1 MMSRFY
7 FEIAGLAQDKTGNNL
22 PAYMRFAVDG
32 YCDAEIARAYAAE
45 KLHIPEDR
53 IKEISE
59 EEYLRNVGVENG
71 GEE

>member
-32 YCDAEIARAYAAE
+32 PYDADTARAVAAE
-45 KLHIPEDR
+45 KLHISEAR

-59 EEYLRNVGVENG
+59 EEYMRNVG
-71 GEE
+71 EEDDDNN

>member
-7 FEIAGLAQDKTGNNL
+7 FEIAGFALDNKGNDL

-32 YCDAEIARAYAAE
+32 YCDADTARAYAAE

-59 EEYLRNVGVENG
+59 EEYMRNM
-71 GEE
+71 GEEDDA